1 VLKGN
6 SVLGVL
12 VKEAK
17 RYNAMSVVVGVKQQS
32 KLSLKIA
39 KGCAKELPST
49 TDILAIHRGN
59 IVFRRSNHYQLP
71 LGSLVL
77 FTTIIFESIYIT
89 FFKLEPVDQKWVY
102 FFLQLKR

>member
-32 KLSLKIA
+32 KL
-39 KGCAKELPST
+39 
-49 TDILAIHRGN
+49 R
-59 IVFRRSNHYQLP
+59 
-71 LGSLVL
+71 
-77 FTTIIFESIYIT
+77 
-89 FFKLEPVDQKWVY
+89 
-102 FFLQLKR
+102 